1 MASPLPGGSKV
12 VIQTWCLWWE
22 YYGILK
28 KNNDFVD
35 LVSPKT
41 PEKGEESNNKKKTMI
56 YHYWNEIGSQR
67 WSSNLNYR
75 IKGKKLLWEKAKFIF
90 TRSSWSFFFFFF
102 PGIYFINP
110 WRIISNCCLSHE
122 VAAKSKKFLS
132 WRTNW
137 AF

>member
-41 PEKGEESNNKKKTMI
+41 PEKGEESNNNKKKLWYI
-56 YHYWNEIGSQR
+56 IIGM
-67 WSSNLNYR
+67 
-75 IKGKKLLWEKAKFIF
+75 KLGVKDGAQI
-90 TRSSWSFFFFFF
+90 
-102 PGIYFINP
+102 
-110 WRIISNCCLSHE
+110 
-122 VAAKSKKFLS
+122 
-132 WRTNW
+132 
-137 AF
+137 

>member
-41 PEKGEESNNKKKTMI
+41 PEKGEESNNKKKNYDISLLEWNWESKMELKFKLQNKREKVAMGEGKVHI
-56 YHYWNEIGSQR
+56 Y
-67 WSSNLNYR
+67 
-75 IKGKKLLWEKAKFIF
+75 
-90 TRSSWSFFFFFF
+90 
-102 PGIYFINP
+102 
-110 WRIISNCCLSHE
+110 
-122 VAAKSKKFLS
+122 
-132 WRTNW
+132 
-137 AF
+137 